1 MIHGLIFGILIVGIQ
16 MHMAE
21 IAPAE
26 LRNQAQG
33 FVMLLTA
40 GVGYFLSVGLFRVV
54 LKASELPTGKIDW
67 TIPFMTAFLIAV
79 ASCILFGFFYKNKS
93 KNL

>member
-1 MIHGLIFGILIVGIQ
+1 

-40 GVGYFLSVGLFRVV
+40 GIGYFLSVGLFRVV
-54 LKASELPTGKIDW
+54 LKASEVMPGVIDW
-67 TIPFMTAFLIAV
+67 TIPFMTAFAIAAAAFV
-79 ASCILFGFFYKNKS
+79 LFALFYRSPTRKS
-93 KNL
+93 

>member
-1 MIHGLIFGILIVGIQ
+1 MIHGLIFSILIVGVQ
-16 MHMAE
+16 MRIAE
-21 IAPAE
+21 VAPAE

-54 LKASELPTGKIDW
+54 LKASEIKPGVIDW
-67 TIPFMTAFLIAV
+67 TVPFMTAFAIAV
-79 ASCILFGFFYKNKS
+79 AAFVLFALFYRNPAKR
-93 KNL
+93 

>member
-1 MIHGLIFGILIVGIQ
+1 
-16 MHMAE
+16 MAE

-40 GVGYFLSVGLFRVV
+40 GIGYFLSVGLFRVV
-54 LKASELPTGKIDW
+54 LKASESPAGAIDW
-67 TIPFMTAFLIAV
+67 TIPFMTAFAIAAAAFV
-79 ASCILFGFFYKNKS
+79 LFALFYRSPAKK
-93 KNL
+93 L